1 MCWVFEVIFL
11 SPTQNLE
18 GTNASESMVTFGIF
32 ARDILRHGFL
42 FAEHWCVNR
51 FFNRI
56 LVLNKIFSLTLQ
68 RVASET
74 WAVQYILMVR
84 IFQPFH
90 LTFNYFLVN
99 RWIQFL
105 ANWIRFRRS
114 VHDHSCLD
122 HCCGLLICQTLSG
135 RTGKISKNTKTT
147 NLIHWLYESLSGS
160 SFSVK
165 RIRNSQNRVKPNHPL
180 FSQSNIFPFYRRYD
194 SSVGFWG
201 PGLHHGTVQ

>member
-1 MCWVFEVIFL
+1 MLESSRSLPDQSHDQKLSQIQILKTSDDVRHEQEIYSWPNILRSMCWVFEVIFL

-135 RTGKISKNTKTT
+135 RTGKISKK
-147 NLIHWLYESLSGS
+147 H
-160 SFSVK
+160 
-165 RIRNSQNRVKPNHPL
+165 
-180 FSQSNIFPFYRRYD
+180 
-194 SSVGFWG
+194 
-201 PGLHHGTVQ
+201 